1 MKILNIRSF
10 SEKLKI
16 RPVNVS
22 KLKDDVQMYFSP
34 PTTKDELINIIYIM
48 MTYYGDDCDLN
59 TIDVSKIQ
67 DFSELFSGHG
77 KIWKFNGDISRWN
90 VSNATNMYGMFVS
103 SPFNGDISRWN
114 VSKVKNMSCMF
125 MFANFNRNLS
135 KWDVSKT
142 LTMESMFM
150 NSNFNQNISD
160 WNVSNVTNME
170 NMFNRSDFDQDI
182 SGWNVSKVTNNR
194 NMFYRCPLDR
204 HPEKQPK
211 FNF

>member
-1 MKILNIRSF
+1 MKRLNIRSF

-22 KLKDDVQMYFSP
+22 KLKDDHWMYFKP
-34 PTTKDELINIIYIM
+34 PTTKDELICIIYIM
-48 MTYYGDDCDLN
+48 MSYYGDDCDFN

-67 DFSELFSGHG
+67 DFSELFNKHE
-77 KIWKFNGDISRWN
+77 KLWKFNGDIS
-90 VSNATNMYGMFVS
+90 
-103 SPFNGDISRWN
+103 
-114 VSKVKNMSCMF
+114 
-125 MFANFNRNLS
+125 
-135 KWDVSKT
+135 KWDVSKA
-142 LTMESMFM
+142 LTMEGMFM
-150 NSNFNQNISD
+150 NSNFNQNISE

-170 NMFNRSDFDQDI
+170 NMFNRSGFDQDI
-182 SGWNVSKVTNNR
+182 SGWNVLKVTNNR